1 MASRVALGGSL
12 LQISRASQPLRAS
25 IPISLARRRDECR
38 VVVSHYT
45 HRAFD
50 EPDSSYAALV
60 GYLAELTRI
69 RDTLQRM
76 EDQYRRAD
84 HGAAD
89 QYRRA

>member
-1 MASRVALGGSL
+1 
-12 LQISRASQPLRAS
+12 
-25 IPISLARRRDECR
+25 